1 MRFKILHTN
10 DIHSNFENFAKITTK
25 IKELKD
31 ENTLILDAGDFHDF
45 KDIMLQGTAG
55 AAGGKLLEEAGY
67 DAIAIG
73 NNEGFEG
80 INRLEIMT
88 KNKNIP
94 FLSCNIVKLDGHKIE
109 GVKKS
114 IIIEKGGV
122 RFLIIGTS
130 PNYDVFFN
138 LMGMDTLNYKEAIQK
153 EIEDN
158 AGKYDICILLSHLGL
173 REDKDIAETMEG
185 IDIII
190 DGHSHILM
198 EEPLVINNTI
208 LHMSGC
214 YGENL
219 GIFEFE
225 YEKGIRDF
233 SGINIKIENTE
244 MDKNIL
250 NLLKINRNI
259 AEENLGTPLYSIN
272 QHIWHD
278 VVEENPITNLLAD
291 ALRDKLKCDIGLIN
305 SGVINGGIRKGEV
318 SFKKLIEICPSPLN
332 PTYMEIK
339 GKYIK
344 EALQQSLDHEVCY
357 KDGKGPGCRG
367 KYLGR
372 LHISGAVIKY
382 KDKKIKS
389 ILLAGKEL
397 EEDKYYT
404 VAAGDNLQRGTGY
417 TSLQNNKNERYNP
430 EYLRILL
437 KEYLAK
443 DDFFS
448 RSFEDRWIEER

>member
-1 MRFKILHTN
+1 
-10 DIHSNFENFAKITTK
+10 
-25 IKELKD
+25 
-31 ENTLILDAGDFHDF
+31 
-45 KDIMLQGTAG
+45 
-55 AAGGKLLEEAGY
+55 
-67 DAIAIG
+67 
-73 NNEGFEG
+73 
-80 INRLEIMT
+80 
-88 KNKNIP
+88 
-94 FLSCNIVKLDGHKIE
+94 
-109 GVKKS
+109 
-114 IIIEKGGV
+114 
-122 RFLIIGTS
+122 
-130 PNYDVFFN
+130 
-138 LMGMDTLNYKEAIQK
+138 
-153 EIEDN
+153 
-158 AGKYDICILLSHLGL
+158 
-173 REDKDIAETMEG
+173 
-185 IDIII
+185 
-190 DGHSHILM
+190 
-198 EEPLVINNTI
+198 
-208 LHMSGC
+208 
-214 YGENL
+214 
-219 GIFEFE
+219 
-225 YEKGIRDF
+225 
-233 SGINIKIENTE
+233 

-250 NLLKINRNI
+250 NIMKINRNI
-259 AEENLGTPLYSIN
+259 AEENLGVPLYSIN

-278 VVEENPITNLLAD
+278 VVEENPMTNLLAD

-382 KDKKIKS
+382 KGKKIKS